1 MRTIFALILLF
12 TAALSA
18 VELAEGLT
26 LSGWDKQYIG
36 VSGMQEN
43 MTFDGS
49 EPYKPRETVQQS
61 LRLRLFYK
69 PSLSTTSTGSGQA
82 GSGQVDWFSA
92 ETAWQVSPT
101 VSRNPSTTNTLFTPS
116 LNDYRIT
123 DFKDTLYTTRDG
135 ILSFPHSFD
144 RLNVTFTLPFMDIFV
159 GRQAISFGAAK
170 FLNPTDVFSPLS
182 FQDINREEKVGVD
195 AVRVKFPIGD
205 MNELDAGYVFGSDG
219 RFSKSAA
226 FVRGKFALWETDFTL
241 MLVEYQYNLL
251 AGLSLERAIGGAGVW
266 LEAAYTADGVLE
278 GRKSKDDNFRLSA
291 GADYNF
297 ADANLVLFGE
307 YHYSMVGELYP
318 SKYLTNAAT
327 KTAYS
332 DSGVYLLGGHYLA
345 VGFTWEIVPLLNG
358 SFQTLVN
365 LTDGSLLLS
374 PRLEYSVADDLFWD
388 VGASIGAGTTAR
400 QGDFMGFA
408 YPIPRSEF
416 GLYPYTVYTA
426 MRLYF

>member
-1 MRTIFALILLF
+1 MRTLFALILFF
-12 TAALSA
+12 TATLPA

-36 VSGMQEN
+36 VSGMPEN

-49 EPYKPRETVQQS
+49 EPYKPQELVQQS

-69 PSLSTTSTGSGQA
+69 PALST

-101 VSRNPSTTNTLFTPS
+101 VSRNPSTMSTLFTPS

-123 DFKDTLYTTRDG
+123 DFKDTLYTTPDG

-144 RLNVTFTLPFMDIFV
+144 RLNVTFSLPFMDIFV

-195 AVRVKFPIGD
+195 AVRVKFPIGE
-205 MNELDAGYVFGSDG
+205 MSELDAGYLFGSDG

-226 FVRGKFALWETDFTL
+226 FLRAKFALWETDFTL

-251 AGLSLERAIGGAGVW
+251 AGLSIERAIGGAGVW

-278 GRKSKDDNFRLSA
+278 GRKSNDDNFRLSA

-307 YHYSMVGELYP
+307 YHYSMIGELYP
-318 SKYLTNAAT
+318 SKYLANAID
-327 KTAYS
+327 TAAYR
-332 DSGVYLLGGHYLA
+332 DSGVYLLGQHYLA
-345 VGFTWEIVPLLNG
+345 VGFSWEIVPLLNG

-365 LTDGSLLLS
+365 LTDGSLLIS

-388 VGASIGAGTTAR
+388 VGASIGAGATAR
-400 QGDFMGFA
+400 KGFLL
-408 YPIPRSEF
+408 PVPRSEF

>member
-1 MRTIFALILLF
+1 MRILFALILLF
-12 TAALSA
+12 TATLPA

-26 LSGWDKQYIG
+26 LSGWDKQYVG

-49 EPYKPRETVQQS
+49 EPYKPQELVQQS

-69 PSLSTTSTGSGQA
+69 P
-82 GSGQVDWFSA
+82 VDWFSA

-101 VSRNPSTTNTLFTPS
+101 ISRNPSTMGALFTPS

-123 DFKDTLYTTRDG
+123 DFKDTLFTTRDG

-144 RLNVTFTLPFMDIFV
+144 RLNVTFSLPFMDIFV

-205 MNELDAGYVFGSDG
+205 MSELDAGYLFGSDG

-266 LEAAYTADGVLE
+266 LDAAYTADSIFKESERTSPGMH
-278 GRKSKDDNFRLSA
+278 GDINGNDNFRLSA

-307 YHYSMVGELYP
+307 YHFSLVGELRP
-318 SKYLTNAAT
+318 SQYLENIWPGVGEN
-327 KTAYS
+327 AYS
-332 DSGVYLLGGHYLA
+332 DSGVYLLGQHYLA

-365 LTDGSLLLS
+365 LTDGSLLIS

-388 VGASIGAGTTAR
+388 IGASIGAGATAR
-400 QGDFMGFA
+400 KGRFST
-408 YPIPRSEF
+408 IPRSEF